1 MLLDRRKFMLST
13 VMIIVVSILLFV
25 MSDNIEIMYINT
37 YFVLAGCMI
46 MCLVLYLEY
55 YSEERID
62 LFSPITLFTIVYIAM
77 FYVTPI
83 YDLLIREYTWFN
95 VNLFDQSIRCS
106 FYAMIGYV
114 CFFVAYRH
122 YFIICKREN
131 LWEKEYTESKITF
144 WENDDSDRIILFA
157 VAGYFVCLV
166 ANIYY
171 LVSSGGNSV
180 LYILTLGILGSSGK
194 GTTSDIGAI
203 SMLSYALPSFTLLY
217 VEYGKSRFMKIFAF
231 ILMFELQVAR
241 GFRFFILQIMFMFGS
256 YYFIKENKKPRFSQI
271 IIILFVTCIPLI
283 LMTVFRVSIRSG
295 EGMDLATL
303 NSDVVSDAL
312 DAAFWEN
319 LRIYKNFYA
328 IVKVVPSQTP
338 YLYGAQTII
347 YTAIMMIPRAIW
359 SGKPGNPGTIAQ
371 EIALGRNAVLGG
383 SAYPALGEYYYDIG
397 LAGIMI
403 WMCAFGFF
411 LKKVEDRYRYK
422 STRKVDLMV
431 FCTVLGNVLQFVIRG
446 YMPSNFWMLIFCIVP
461 YWFVGKYA
469 IGGK

>member
-1 MLLDRRKFMLST
+1 MVLDRRKFILST
-13 VMIIVVSILLFV
+13 VVITVISMLLFV
-25 MSDNIEIMYINT
+25 ISDNIEIMYKNT
-37 YFVLAGCMI
+37 YLVLAGCMI

-55 YSEERID
+55 YSEGQID
-62 LFSPITLFTIVYIAM
+62 LFSPITLFTMVYVVM

-83 YDLLIREYTWFN
+83 YDLLIGEYIWFN

-114 CFFVAYRH
+114 CFFIAYKH
-122 YFIICKREN
+122 HFIIYKREKFC
-131 LWEKEYTESKITF
+131 EKEYTESKITF
-144 WENDDSDRIILFA
+144 GEDDDSNRIILFA
-157 VAGYFVCLV
+157 IVGYFVCLL

-180 LYILTLGILGSSGK
+180 LYILTMGMLGNSGK
-194 GTTSDIGAI
+194 DTISDIGAI

-217 VEYGKSRFMKIFAF
+217 VEYGKSRFLKILAF
-231 ILMFELQVAR
+231 ILMFELQVVR
-241 GFRFFILQIMFMFGS
+241 GFRFFILQIVFMFGS
-256 YYFIKENKKPRFSQI
+256 YYFIKENRKPRFSQI
-271 IIILFVTCIPLI
+271 IIVLFATCIPLI

-303 NSDVVSDAL
+303 SRDVFWDAL

-328 IVKVVPSQTP
+328 IVKVVPFQTP
-338 YLYGAQTII
+338 YLHGAQTII

-359 SGKPGNPGTIAQ
+359 PGKPGNPGTIAQ
-371 EIALGRNAVLGG
+371 EIALGRSAVLGG
-383 SAYPALGEYYYDIG
+383 SAYPALGEYYYDMG

-403 WMCAFGFF
+403 WMFVFGFF
-411 LKKVEDRYRYK
+411 LRTVEDRYRYK
-422 STRKVDLMV
+422 PTRKVDLMV
-431 FCTVLGNVLQFVIRG
+431 FCTVLGNVLQFIIRG

-461 YWFVGKYA
+461 YWFVGKFS

>member
-1 MLLDRRKFMLST
+1 MVLDRRKFMRSMVT
-13 VMIIVVSILLFV
+13 ITIISILLLI
-25 MSDNIEIMYINT
+25 MDGNIEIMYRKT
-37 YFVLAGCMI
+37 YFVLSVCIIA
-46 MCLVLYLEY
+46 CLILYLKY
-55 YSEERID
+55 YLEGTID
-62 LFSPITLFTIVYIAM
+62 IFSPITLFTMVYVVM

-106 FYAMIGYV
+106 FYALIGYV
-114 CFFVAYRH
+114 CFFIAYKYRFVTNRCEKL
-122 YFIICKREN
+122 YK
-131 LWEKEYTESKITF
+131 KEYTESEIICF
-144 WENDDSDRIILFA
+144 ENGNSDQILLFA
-157 VAGYFVCLV
+157 VIGYFICLL

-180 LYILTLGILGSSGK
+180 LYILTLGMMGNSGK
-194 GTTSDIGAI
+194 DMTSNIGAI

-217 VEYGKSRFMKIFAF
+217 VEYGKNKFLKILAF
-231 ILMFELQVAR
+231 FLMFELQVAR
-241 GFRFFILQIMFMFGS
+241 GFRFFILQIVFMFGS
-256 YYFIKENKKPRFSQI
+256 YYFIKEKKKPKFSQI
-271 IIILFVTCIPLI
+271 LIILTVTGIPLI

-295 EGMDLATL
+295 EGMDLAIL
-303 NSDVVSDAL
+303 SKDVFSDAL

-338 YLYGAQTII
+338 YLYGAQTIL

-359 SGKPGNPGTIAQ
+359 PNKPGNPGTVAQ
-371 EIALGRNAVLGG
+371 EIALGKSAVLGG

-397 LAGIMI
+397 LLGIVI
-403 WMCAFGFF
+403 WMSIFGLF
-411 LKKVEDRYRYK
+411 LSRIEDRYRYK
-422 STRKVDLMV
+422 AVTKVDLMV

-446 YMPSNFWMLIFCIVP
+446 YMPSNFWMLVFCIIP
-461 YWFVGKYA
+461 YWFVGKYT